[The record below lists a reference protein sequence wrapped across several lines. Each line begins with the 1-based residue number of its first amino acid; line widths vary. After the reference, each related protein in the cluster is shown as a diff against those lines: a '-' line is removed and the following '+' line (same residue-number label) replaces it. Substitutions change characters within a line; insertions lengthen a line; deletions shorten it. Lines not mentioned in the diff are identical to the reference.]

1 MIIITITIIFIIIIV
16 TNFKLPVNLIRVTIH
31 EMYVMENGRDSNP
44 SIDNCSDEIS
54 TPWFRVF
61 RPLVTGPGFEL
72 GHLGLGPDTDGK
84 VNGESSHVPEI
95 LKISDH
101 TKQCIT

>member
-1 MIIITITIIFIIIIV
+1 MYVLCLSVHKEKTPFIILMIIITITIIFIIIIV

-54 TPWFRVF
+54 TP
-61 RPLVTGPGFEL
+61 
-72 GHLGLGPDTDGK
+72 
-84 VNGESSHVPEI
+84 
-95 LKISDH
+95 
-101 TKQCIT
+101 